1 MPTSSHLAATAAQD
15 VIFLVLL
22 VSWMGVWENHDGDYQ
37 FLEFFAGVAHIA
49 ALAKAVGYKALAYER
64 DFGTSSKMRGKRS
77 PMDLNSNAGLVFL
90 DSIIYTNRA
99 QAIPRSN
106 TIFSI

>member
-1 MPTSSHLAATAAQD
+1 MNCSVPTSSHLAATAAQD

-90 DSIIYTNRA
+90 DSIYIYKQGSGN
-99 QAIPRSN
+99 PKV
-106 TIFSI
+106 